1 MKKLFLV
8 LAIAAV
14 SAVSASAQTSIGVGY
29 VDGALTGFSKLE
41 TSGELSDVTLSTTG
55 FYVEGMMN
63 VPISDGFSFVP
74 GVRYIYGTNSGNK
87 NFTFSEDFVLGGSG
101 TVKEHSIAVPLNL
114 QFTAN
119 VGENSKFFIFA
130 GPTFSYGLSYKANLS
145 AKVGNVSV
153 GGDVNLYGNLVKMN
167 RTDVFVGGGVGAQF
181 GLIQVKVAYDY
192 GVLDR
197 FDYEKFGAH
206 SKQLRVG
213 VAYLF

>member
-101 TVKEHSIAVPLNL
+101 TARIPFSSAVN
-114 QFTAN
+114 FT
-119 VGENSKFFIFA
+119 VTYHLKRSL
-130 GPTFSYGLSYKANLS
+130 TTMYKDP
-145 AKVGNVSV
+145 VVS
-153 GGDVNLYGNLVKMN
+153 
-167 RTDVFVGGGVGAQF
+167 
-181 GLIQVKVAYDY
+181 
-192 GVLDR
+192 
-197 FDYEKFGAH
+197 
-206 SKQLRVG
+206 S
-213 VAYLF
+213 